1 MNRQEIEKIYF
12 EWEEQ
17 LEKEYNEIFPDAQY
31 TIFDGVVSPY
41 DYFKSPIK
49 VMFLNREA
57 YDRDSTSYNISKDGL
72 KKEIENGDPIFNN
85 TYWINQNM
93 KERLAFCSLLQ
104 RITDWQDDE
113 AIVYAQNMNDNE
125 YRSLL
130 LKSAYCNIKKSDGKE
145 RSSKKDLF
153 NYAQKG
159 WTIIEKQVAFFN
171 PTLIIGGNI
180 IDGII
185 ANIEGVKWGEPRI
198 LFQTPKIV
206 IYQIEFA
213 GKSYPF
219 IDMYHPS
226 SMKYSE
232 DLFLALQSC
241 AQKYPGFWEDRIGQN
256 CFEL

>member
-1 MNRQEIEKIYF
+1 MNRQEIEKIYYD
-12 EWEEQ
+12 WEKE
-17 LEKEYNEIFPDAQY
+17 LEKEYNEIFSDAQY
-31 TIFDGVVSPY
+31 TIFDGVVSPF
-41 DYFKSPIK
+41 DYFQSPIK

-57 YDRDSTSYNISKDGL
+57 YDKNSDSYSINEAL
-72 KKEIENGDPIFNN
+72 KKEIEQNKTIFGG
-85 TYWINQNM
+85 TYWVNQNT
-93 KERLAFCSLLQ
+93 KERLAYCSFIDRTYCL
-104 RITDWQDDE
+104 DDNN
-113 AIVYAQNMNDNE
+113 AIFEAQNLDDKE

-130 LKSAYCNIKKSDGKE
+130 YKSAYCNIKKSDGKE
-145 RSSKKDLF
+145 RSSKNDLL

-171 PTLIIGGNI
+171 PTLIIAGNV

-206 IYQIEFA
+206 VYQIEFA

-226 SMKYSE
+226 STKHSE
-232 DLFLALQSC
+232 DLFFALRFC
-241 AQKYPGFWEDRIGQN
+241 AQKYPGLWESRTGQK
-256 CFEL
+256 CFNL